1 MANPEV
7 VEGKDKLFILRL
19 GDLNAR
25 CNNGFHFGNRYSS
38 MRRGVEAG
46 RLEEDRKWLVFFSIP
61 SSFRKTGARGED
73 SFVEEYVTERIKLSF
88 DYGWYSNNFEDW
100 PKDTKFEDLKV
111 NGKDARI
118 GTALRAFHKGFPYS
132 TQIHIKL
139 DGGMALSMFAA
150 CKSEEEVSL
159 ARKIFKTISFKAQ

>member
-1 MANPEV
+1 M
-7 VEGKDKLFILRL
+7 GFILGIAIFL
-19 GDLNAR
+19 CAGASNQDGWKKIE
-25 CNNGFHFGNRYSS
+25 NGS
-38 MRRGVEAG
+38 
-46 RLEEDRKWLVFFSIP
+46 FSFSVP
-61 SSFRKTGARGED
+61 SSFRKTGARGID
-73 SFVEEYVTERIKLSF
+73 SFVEEYVAERIKLSF

-150 CKSEEEVSL
+150 CKSEEEVAL
-159 ARKIFKTISFKAQ
+159 ARKIFKTISFKAK